1 MRNIKLTLE
10 YDGRRYLGWQRLGD
24 SEKTIQG
31 KLEAVLKQ
39 MTGETI
45 EIVGSGRTDAGT
57 HARGQVANF
66 KTESTMIPEE
76 MVAVMNR
83 MLPGDIVVKAVQEV
97 PERFHARY
105 NAKGKQYSYWVWNSP
120 IPTAFER
127 HHSFHVT
134 QPLDL
139 AKMEAACEK
148 LVGKHDFLG
157 FSALKKSKKSTIRTI
172 DSIKIEGDPGTGM
185 VQFTLVGNG
194 FLHKMV
200 RIIVGTLVA
209 IGTGAMED
217 TVIDEVFAS
226 KVRMEAGETAPAQGL
241 YLDEVFYQ

>member
-10 YDGRRYLGWQRLGD
+10 YDGRCYLGWQRLGD

-185 VQFTLVGNG
+185 VQSPWWAMG
-194 FLHKMV
+194 FSIKWCGLLWV
-200 RIIVGTLVA
+200 R
-209 IGTGAMED
+209 
-217 TVIDEVFAS
+217 
-226 KVRMEAGETAPAQGL
+226 
-241 YLDEVFYQ
+241 